1 MKFVFGFISLFFL
14 TFSGIEKVY
23 AQNMDRNSIF
33 KCASVFGD
41 SITFL
46 NDFTVDNPKR
56 KTKDEPNGQEWNV
69 YLMKGTVY
77 RFALCCFTPGKDIEM
92 KLYDDTVT
100 EQHPYNVLKQKK
112 KTTYFDYVCKRSDIY
127 KVSIRFRDNSVLNK
141 ELKAIGLLGFVRK
154 IK

>member
-1 MKFVFGFISLFFL
+1 MKLFLKFLIFLILIGFNYKLN
-14 TFSGIEKVY
+14 
-23 AQNMDRNSIF
+23 AQTMDRNSIF

-46 NDFTVDNPKR
+46 NDFTVDNSKR
-56 KTKDEPNGQEWNV
+56 KTKEDPNGQEFEV

-77 RFALCCFTPGKDIEM
+77 RFALCCYSEGRNIEM

-100 EQHPYNVLKQKK
+100 EKHPYNIIIQHKK
-112 KTTYFDYVCKRSDIY
+112 NNYFDFVCKRSDIY
-127 KVSIRFRDNSVLNK
+127 KVSVRFRDDNTLDK

-154 IK
+154 IKL